1 MRILMLSGAYPIPAN
16 NGAKR
21 RILASASC
29 FSQRHEVTLVS
40 LRDQEPSGRL
50 LEEYNHSWKDYV
62 VDFPLQSRFR
72 VALKSCLSRCSYGQV
87 KYWDNEYQALV
98 LDLLDLNHYDA
109 LWLHTLNMAPYIQQF
124 FTTNGEQPKRSRPF
138 VILDQQNVDE
148 LYFKSFVKCKTN
160 LHWRIFAAI
169 EMVKARHVQKLWFP
183 RFDMILCVAPE
194 DLLVTAPYINNH
206 TDLCLAPNAV
216 DIDYFSPK
224 ASSGSSNTLP
234 MLVFGGSL
242 DVAMNQDAVNWF
254 VTDIFPIIKQQIQD
268 VQFMIV
274 GKDPPP
280 EIRNLTKQQGIVVT
294 GTVPDVR
301 DYYWQAGV
309 FVVPLRTG
317 GGTKLKTL
325 EAMAM
330 GLPVVSTSV
339 GAQGLGVESGRH
351 LIIADNARDFS
362 ASVITLMKEP
372 QKAKSIGIEARRF
385 VEQRYSWAIVMDQ
398 VDHEIMRHFNKF
410 A

>member
-1 MRILMLSGAYPIPAN
+1 MLSGAYPIPAN

-40 LRDQEPSGRL
+40 LQAQEPGRQL
-50 LEEYNHSWKDYV
+50 IEENNHLWKDYV
-62 VDFPLQSRFR
+62 VDFPLQSRSR

-87 KYWDNEYQALV
+87 KYWNDEYKTLV
-98 LDLLDLNHYDA
+98 VTLLNANHYDA
-109 LWLHTLNMAPYIQQF
+109 LWLHTLNMAPYIQQY

-138 VILDQQNVDE
+138 IILDQQNVDE
-148 LYFKSFVKCKTN
+148 LYFKSFVRCKTN
-160 LHWRIFAAI
+160 LIWRIFATM
-169 EMVKARHVQKLWFP
+169 EMVKARRVQKLWFP

-194 DLLVTAPYINNH
+194 DLHATARYINSRTN
-206 TDLCLAPNAV
+206 LCLAPNAV
-216 DIDYFSPK
+216 DIDYFYPK
-224 ASSGSSNTLP
+224 AVSGSWSTSP

-242 DVAMNQDAVNWF
+242 DVAMNQDAVSWF
-254 VTDIFPIIKQQIQD
+254 VSDVLPTIEQQIED
-268 VQFMIV
+268 VHFMIV

-280 EIRNLTKQQGIVVT
+280 EIRDLAKQQGIIVT

-301 DYYWQAGV
+301 DYYQQADV

-317 GGTKLKTL
+317 GGTKVKTL

-339 GAQGLGVESGRH
+339 GAQGLEVESGRH

-362 ASVITLMKEP
+362 TSVIELVKEC
-372 QKAKSIGIEARRF
+372 QKAKSIGVEARRF
-385 VEQRYSWAIVMDQ
+385 VEQRYSWAIVMDL
-398 VDHEIMRHFNKF
+398 VDHEIMRYYDKF
-410 A
+410 AKI